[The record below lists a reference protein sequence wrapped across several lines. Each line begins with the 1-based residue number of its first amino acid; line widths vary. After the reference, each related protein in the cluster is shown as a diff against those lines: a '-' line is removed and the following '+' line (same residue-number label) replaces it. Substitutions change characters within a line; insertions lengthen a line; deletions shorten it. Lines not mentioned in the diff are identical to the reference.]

1 MIQKEQTKK
10 QDKQTAVD
18 DFFLET
24 EKWEAKKQKL
34 REKFPELTD
43 EDLSLE
49 EGNEDGMLEK
59 IHSKIG
65 GAIGKTKDGL
75 HKFIK
80 AL

>member
-1 MIQKEQTKK
+1 MEEE
-10 QDKQTAVD
+10 KQTAVKE
-18 DFFLET
+18 FFQDKEI
-24 EKWEAKKQKL
+24 WEAKKQKL

-59 IHSKIG
+59 IQSKIG
-65 GAIGKTKDGL
+65 GAIGKTKEGL

-80 AL
+80 AI

>member
-1 MIQKEQTKK
+1 MKE
-10 QDKQTAVD
+10 DVNDAVK
-18 DFFLET
+18 DFFLEK
-24 EKWEAKKQKL
+24 EIWETKKQKL

-49 EGNEDGMLEK
+49 EGKEDGVLEK

-65 GAIGKTKDGL
+65 GAIGKTKEGL
-75 HKFIK
+75 HKFIE